1 MRWIVSRSLRFR
13 WLVLFAAAAM
23 IAYGIAQIPDTK
35 VDVFP
40 EFSPAQ
46 VEIQTI
52 ALGNSSNEVE
62 EFITVPIEERLNGL
76 PGLQDLRSKSV
87 SQLSS
92 IRLIFERGT
101 DELRAR
107 QLVQERLAQVTSDL
121 PTWAAPPWMMP
132 PLSATSRIMKIGL
145 EPKGL
150 NLVEMSSVAYWKIR
164 QRLLRVS
171 GVAQVN
177 IFGERLQQRH
187 VQVDPAKLAEHGV
200 SLERVMETTANAT
213 DAGVLAY
220 AESFLPGTG
229 GFVEN
234 GSQRLNVQNV
244 QAIQEP
250 EELGKVPVARR
261 DGRVLRISDVAKVK
275 EDFQPLWGDGVINDG
290 PGLMLI
296 VQKFRGANTMEVTE
310 GIDKAIEELRPGLPG
325 MEIDATIFRPATF
338 VEQSLDNLKTAL
350 IIGVGLVVLIIAA
363 FLFAFRTAFIS
374 LIAIP
379 LSLLAAVI
387 ALDLQGA
394 TINVMVLAGLV
405 VAIGVVVDD
414 AIIDV
419 ENIVRRLRQAR
430 REGSDVSTF
439 RIVLDASVEVRSA
452 ITYATVINVVAIVP
466 VFFLE
471 GLSGA
476 FFKPLVLAYGLAVLV
491 SMLVALTVTPALCLI
506 LLSRGKLDKRESP
519 LLRVLKRAYGAVLA
533 LLVRRS
539 SPAVGIVAA
548 LGLVGALIYPTLGNQ
563 LLPNF
568 KERDFLMHWLTEPAT
583 SQPEETRISVR
594 ACKDL
599 REIPGV
605 RNCGSHIG
613 QALEGDEV
621 YGPYFGENWI
631 SVDKDVDYDDTLAAV
646 HRTVE
651 GYPGLYRDVQTYL
664 RERIKEVL
672 SGTGESI
679 VVRTYGPEL
688 KTLRAKSEEI
698 AKAIEGIDGITDV
711 SPSFSEDLPHIQVE
725 VNLAKARKYDLKP
738 GDVRRQ
744 SSTLLASEEVS
755 DLFHGGKAYDV
766 HVWSIPSARN
776 SLTDVENLPIDTPD
790 GGRVRLEQVADIK
803 VAPTPNSIER
813 ENQSR
818 RIDVG
823 ANVKEGYA
831 LASIVDQ
838 VEDRLEGVDFPQAYH
853 AEVMGESTELNAAQ
867 DRLSLFGIGAAIVI
881 FLLLQAAFGSLRL
894 AAMTF
899 ILLPMALVGGVLAVK
914 LGDGILSL
922 GSLIGFLTVFGIA
935 ARNGILMISHFQHLE
950 RHEGMTFGPELVMR
964 GAKERLAPILMT
976 ACATG
981 LALVPL
987 AIAGSKPGHE
997 IEHPM
1002 ALVILGGLVTA
1013 TLINLFVLPALYLRF
1028 GKSRKE
1034 LRAASA
1040 RAATA

>member
-13 WLVLFAAAAM
+13 WLVLFAAAAL
-23 IAYGIAQIPDTK
+23 ITYGIAQIPDTK

-40 EFSPAQ
+40 EFAPAQ

-62 EFITVPIEERLNGL
+62 EFITVPLEERLNGI

-101 DELRAR
+101 DELQAR
-107 QLVQERLAQVTSDL
+107 QLVQERLSQVTATL

-150 NLVEMSSVAYWKIR
+150 NLIEMSSISYWKIR
-164 QRLLRVS
+164 QRLLRVP

-187 VQVDPAKLAEHGV
+187 VQVDPAKLAENGV
-200 SLERVMETTANAT
+200 SLDHVMEISADAV
-213 DAGVLAY
+213 DAGVLQY

-234 GSQRLNVQNV
+234 NGQRLNVQNV
-244 QAIQEP
+244 QAIQSAED
-250 EELGKVPVARR
+250 LGKVPVARR
-261 DGRVLRISDVAKVK
+261 DGKVLRLSDVARVR
-275 EDFQPLWGDGVINDG
+275 EDHMPLWGDGVINDG

-296 VQKFRGANTMEVTE
+296 VQKFRGANTMEVTR
-310 GIDKAIEELRPGLPG
+310 GIEQAVEELRPGLPG
-325 MEIDATIFRPATF
+325 MEIDTTLFRPATF
-338 VEQSLDNLKTAL
+338 VEQSLDNLTTAL
-350 IIGVGLVVLIIAA
+350 IIGVALVVLIIAA
-363 FLFAFRTAFIS
+363 FLFEFRTAFIS

-379 LSLLAAVI
+379 LSLVAAVV

-430 REGSDVSTF
+430 AEASDVSTF

-506 LLSRGKLDKRESP
+506 LLSRGKLDRRESP
-519 LLRVLKRAYGAVLA
+519 LLRVLKRGYAAVLA

-539 SPAVGIVAA
+539 SPAVGIVVA

-631 SVDKDVDYDDTLAAV
+631 SVSKDVDYDDTLAAV
-646 HRTVE
+646 QRTVE

-688 KTLRAKSEEI
+688 EMLRGKSEEI
-698 AKAIEGIDGITDV
+698 AKKIEGIEGITDV
-711 SPSFSEDLPHIQVE
+711 SPDFSEDLPHIQVE
-725 VNLAKARKYDLKP
+725 VDLAKARRYDLKP

-803 VAPTPNSIER
+803 IAPTPNNIQR
-813 ENQSR
+813 EDQSR

-823 ANVKEGYA
+823 ANVKEGYD
-831 LASIVDQ
+831 LASIVEQ
-838 VEDRLEGVDFPQAYH
+838 VEDRLEGVQFPQAYH
-853 AEVMGESTELNAAQ
+853 AEVLGESTELNAAQ
-867 DRLSLFGIGAAIVI
+867 DRLSLFGIAAAIVI
-881 FLLLQAAFGSLRL
+881 LLLLQAAFGSLRL

-914 LGDGILSL
+914 LADGILSL

-950 RHEGMTFGPELVMR
+950 RHEGMAFGPELVMR

-976 ACATG
+976 AFATG

-1002 ALVILGGLVTA
+1002 ALVILGGLVTS

-1028 GKSRKE
+1028 GKGRKE